1 MGCAASLIPNL
12 PITLKYQSESGTLQ
26 LPAEILQ
33 AIQPNTRFV
42 VEVESDRHFL
52 AIQGKYYF
60 DFRFDLGGVRCAP
73 KYFSLR

>member
-1 MGCAASLIPNL
+1 MSSLL
-12 PITLKYQSESGTLQ
+12 EVSESGTLQ

-33 AIQPNTRFV
+33 AIGPNTRFV
-42 VEVESDRHFL
+42 LEVERDRTSL
-52 AIQGKYYF
+52 TTQGNYYF